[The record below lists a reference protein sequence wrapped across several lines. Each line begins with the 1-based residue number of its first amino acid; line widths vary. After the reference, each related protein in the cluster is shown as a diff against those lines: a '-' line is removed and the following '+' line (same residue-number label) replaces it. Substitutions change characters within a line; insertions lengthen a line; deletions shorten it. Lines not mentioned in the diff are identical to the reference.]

1 MVRIL
6 GRPEE
11 GSRNPFSLDGDVAV
25 VTGAASGIGREAAS
39 VFAEA
44 GARLLLIDRDAAGL
58 GETAARLPKTASG
71 VETVVAD
78 VSRQAEVAAAA
89 ARAVARFG
97 RIDIW
102 ANAAGVLGIGTVVD
116 VTEAELDRILAVNL
130 KGTYFGC
137 AEAAKVMRAQGRGA
151 IVNIAS
157 AGGEMPAPG
166 LSAYAMSKAA
176 VLMLTKTLAVELGP
190 AGVRVNAVA
199 PGFIDTPMVPQRF
212 TREDGTV
219 DDAVKQAVFADR
231 AGGSPLNATGA
242 PWDIAMAM
250 LYLAADASRFVTGQ
264 TLRPNGGVH
273 MA

>member
-25 VTGAASGIGREAAS
+25 VTGAASGIGREAAR

-58 GETAARLPKTASG
+58 GETAARLSATAADI
-71 VETVVAD
+71 ETVVAD

-89 ARAVARFG
+89 ARAVAHFG

-137 AEAAKVMRAQGRGA
+137 AEAAKAMRAQGRGA

-199 PGFIDTPMVPQRF
+199 PGFIDTPMVARRF

-219 DDAVKQAVFADR
+219 DDAVKRAVFADR

-273 MA
+273 MV